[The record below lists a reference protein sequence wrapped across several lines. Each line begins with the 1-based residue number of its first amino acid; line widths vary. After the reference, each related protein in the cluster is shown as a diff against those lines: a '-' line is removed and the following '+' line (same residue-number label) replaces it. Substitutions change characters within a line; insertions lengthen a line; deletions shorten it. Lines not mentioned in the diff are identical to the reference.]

1 MNKTPNGF
9 NNLDNENLSKG
20 GEYYIEQLILVLL
33 TDIADKT
40 DRGFELIFDSPLMD
54 IKTFDNC
61 KSQDIVSDSIILF
74 QSVFIKLEDGIE
86 KYENFFWYSLENHLK
101 SLVSI
106 LYSQWSN
113 IRVVCPCLT
122 LINLILNFCIEN
134 NRMGI
139 VETFKTSGGEDAGKN
154 MYL

>member
-1 MNKTPNGF
+1 MDKMISIYEEEEMNKTPNGF

-86 KYENFFWYSLENHLK
+86 KYENFF
-101 SLVSI
+101 
-106 LYSQWSN
+106 
-113 IRVVCPCLT
+113 
-122 LINLILNFCIEN
+122 
-134 NRMGI
+134 
-139 VETFKTSGGEDAGKN
+139 
-154 MYL
+154 